1 MERFKA
7 SVFKEVLLLLH
18 DKVGLLLM
26 YMMPLLLVFVITIV
40 QDSAFRLVNENRL
53 DILIVNNDKGALGD
67 TLISTMKNAGS
78 FRVDVRTNV
87 KENQLSKLT
96 LEGGKLATLY
106 IPENFSST
114 MSVNSKRVSKAM
126 LTEFGIEPEA
136 TVENAKV
143 SQKDGAVK
151 FLFDPVLQESYQ
163 VTIKNNLQI
172 MISGIESKQM
182 IRQLYSDMGYDQ
194 IPANILKELN
204 INQTEIVAEPAMN
217 GESAMIPNSTQH
229 NVPAWSI
236 FAMFFMVISLGGNLV
251 KERVSGSFVRL
262 QTIPGSFLYAMFAK
276 ITVYSFVALTQLMIM
291 CTIGVLV
298 LPLIGLPKL
307 NLPTHI
313 FPFILIS
320 VLSAMAA
327 ISYAA
332 MVGTYARTQEQ
343 ANGFGAVSIIIFAA
357 IGGIWVPSF
366 VMPDYMLMISK
377 ISPLHWCLEGFYTLF
392 LKNGSWEQLM
402 GPVYYLISFTVVCQ
416 ALALWKLRRQHYI

>member
-53 DILIVNNDKGALGD
+53 DILIVNNDKGVLGD
-67 TLISTMKNAGS
+67 TLISSMKSAGS
-78 FRVDVRTNV
+78 FRIDVRKGVNE
-87 KENQLSKLT
+87 KRLSKLT

-106 IPENFSST
+106 IPENFSAT
-114 MSVNSKRVSKAM
+114 MSFNSKRISKAM
-126 LTEFGIEPEA
+126 LTEFGVEPEGETGA
-136 TVENAKV
+136 VRKQN
-143 SQKDGAVK
+143 SNDAVK

-182 IRQLYSDMGYDQ
+182 IHQLYKDMGYDQ
-194 IPANILKELN
+194 IPPQILTELGRN
-204 INQTEIVAEPAMN
+204 RTKIVAEPAMN

-262 QTIPGSFLYAMFAK
+262 QTIPGAFLYAMFAK

-291 CTIGVLV
+291 CTIGVFV
-298 LPLIGLPKL
+298 LPLIGLPEL
-307 NLPTHI
+307 NLPTHM

-402 GPVYYLISFTVVCQ
+402 GPVYYLISFTVFCQ
-416 ALALWKLRRQHYI
+416 AMALWKLRRQHYI